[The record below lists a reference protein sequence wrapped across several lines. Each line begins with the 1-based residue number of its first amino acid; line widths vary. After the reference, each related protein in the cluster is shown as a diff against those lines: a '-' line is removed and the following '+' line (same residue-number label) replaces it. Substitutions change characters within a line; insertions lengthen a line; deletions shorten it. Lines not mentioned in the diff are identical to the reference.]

1 MKTYNGMT
9 YKYVKDEWKGST
21 RNEVYFEEHEY
32 GLWKNINSL
41 IKIRL
46 IIDDE
51 EYMEGHWWEEYEE
64 GHSSCGFN
72 ELSYS
77 TPTYINDNISH
88 HMINKGDTTL
98 RSELV
103 DHLCDEPYYLRD
115 KEHISVEYLQN
126 ILSQE
131 PIKQREDAMS
141 RIRVGYYDS
150 SCRAICRYFNPK
162 LIKVKDYQRLE
173 DLKNQT
179 YEMEYMLSKIKP
191 KIEADSYLC
200 ENGGEPMTFDD
211 LKTMKTLI
219 GNTDDVQI

>member
-9 YKYVKDEWKGST
+9 YKYVKDEWNKAE

-32 GLWKNINSL
+32 DLWKNINSL
-41 IKIRL
+41 IKVRL
-46 IIDDE
+46 IIDGE
-51 EYMEGHWWEEYEE
+51 EYMEGHWWEEYED

-77 TPTYINDNISH
+77 TPAYVNDNISH
-88 HMINKGDTTL
+88 HMIKKGETTL

-141 RIRVGYYDS
+141 RIRMGYYNC
-150 SCRAICRYFNPK
+150 SCRAIVGYFNPK

-173 DLKNQT
+173 DLNNQAYQIEKMFSEINPT
-179 YEMEYMLSKIKP
+179 
-191 KIEADSYLC
+191 IEADSYLC
-200 ENGGEPMTFDD
+200 EDGGEPMTFDD

-219 GNTDDVQI
+219 GNIE